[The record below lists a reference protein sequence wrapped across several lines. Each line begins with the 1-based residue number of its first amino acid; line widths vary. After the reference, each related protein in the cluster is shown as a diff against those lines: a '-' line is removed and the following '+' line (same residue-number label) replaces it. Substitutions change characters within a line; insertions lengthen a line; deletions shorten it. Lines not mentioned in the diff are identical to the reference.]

1 MNVLICDD
9 ERRDL
14 QMVRLHVEQFGKDQ
28 QIDVSI
34 YTLWNPK
41 SSAEIMAMAEKHEMD
56 VAFLDIDMPHISGD
70 AIASALTEKHPSIQ
84 IIFFTNRGE
93 MVYDMLKYKPF
104 RFIQKA
110 EPWKI
115 DTALMNLSKQRMT
128 DGHVLIEKAKNEVM
142 DASVEEIMYIEAAK
156 HQIIY
161 HTEDEAIVSKGSMAK
176 IVKELWEYGFIRV
189 HVAYVVNIRYIK
201 QIGKKELILRD
212 ETVLPISGSY
222 KEETMILGKKKSM
235 PNWLFV
241 VLALIVPVAN
251 VVLQK
256 VFPDSPENNIVYIL
270 LTIFFGFVCTNGKI
284 SEKIIYVAIWN
295 ILLMACGL
303 IFASVYGYVV
313 RGTNGMEWEMD
324 AIQRLHYIMGS
335 KLNLILCTL
344 LVMVILKKTKMKSAM
359 PVMNAVV
366 FVISILI
373 GIILDIMLDYPY
385 LDKKG
390 KIAIGIA
397 MVGILAINVFVYVA
411 TYQLNKSQKLLM
423 ENQLLRMSQ
432 EEQKEG
438 MERMMRLQEKN
449 RMLRH
454 DLRHYF
460 TLFQEMLANGNV
472 EEAQKYVEDVLN
484 TKLQPEGVYMTGDEI
499 LDAVLNHCD
508 GICRQK
514 QITFRTEI
522 SAHLPEGQME
532 FAIALLN
539 LLENAIEAEELE
551 EDKLIE
557 LQIYESAGLLLVTV
571 RNRISQSVMEN
582 NPELRTRKADA
593 SLHGLGRKSVK
604 KLIRDMEG
612 SFYEEE
618 RNGFFISNIVV

>member
-1 MNVLICDD
+1 MENL
-9 ERRDL
+9 
-14 QMVRLHVEQFGKDQ
+14 VEIFAN
-28 QIDVSI
+28 
-34 YTLWNPK
+34 TL
-41 SSAEIMAMAEKHEMD
+41 
-56 VAFLDIDMPHISGD
+56 D
-70 AIASALTEKHPSIQ
+70 AIL
-84 IIFFTNRGE
+84 G
-93 MVYDMLKYKPF
+93 
-104 RFIQKA
+104 
-110 EPWKI
+110 
-115 DTALMNLSKQRMT
+115 
-128 DGHVLIEKAKNEVM
+128 
-142 DASVEEIMYIEAAK
+142 
-156 HQIIY
+156 
-161 HTEDEAIVSKGSMAK
+161 IVF
-176 IVKELWEYGFIRV
+176 L
-189 HVAYVVNIRYIK
+189 
-201 QIGKKELILRD
+201 
-212 ETVLPISGSY
+212 
-222 KEETMILGKKKSM
+222 TMILGKKKSM

-313 RGTNGMEWEMD
+313 RGTNGMEWGMD

-366 FVISILI
+366 FVISIL
-373 GIILDIMLDYPY
+373 
-385 LDKKG
+385 
-390 KIAIGIA
+390 IGIA